1 MYLAVQIIQICHPH
15 AQHTLPETRYL
26 PSDVRCSHAL
36 LHHNVKSPTEIDV
49 VLPLRDVSQ

>member
-36 LHHNVKSPTEIDV
+36 LHHNFESPIEFVADSGV
-49 VLPLRDVSQ
+49 Q